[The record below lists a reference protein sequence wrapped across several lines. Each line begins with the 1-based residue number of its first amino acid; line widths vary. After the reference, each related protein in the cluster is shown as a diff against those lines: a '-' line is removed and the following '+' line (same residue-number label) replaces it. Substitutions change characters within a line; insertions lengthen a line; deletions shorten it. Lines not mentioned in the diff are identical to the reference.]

1 MNLRVQSLHGFETKI
16 VAQSIFH
23 KLTMSRLIQG
33 CSIVLIGSFLV
44 GTAQAQFWPKKKKPD
59 DSSTTAQ
66 GNSSAAASGP
76 TAWAGPKLR
85 IAVMDLSGSALKSQ
99 GMQPGAMA
107 PGVMAAPGLMP
118 APGVVAPN
126 MTPGAAQ
133 PVPYVPPVQPGVVP
147 TTSVM
152 PVQTTSSG
160 TINIPAPADFA
171 RGLTEML
178 TTALTR
184 TNRFVVLERAV
195 IDKVQVEQTLS
206 NSGSVAKESAAAQG
220 KILGAQAIITG
231 DITEFSYSQS
241 TVGGNT
247 SLLKG
252 IGAQLS
258 RVNAQVAIDIRVID
272 AVSGQV
278 LASQHAQGK
287 ASMSNVSAASL
298 QASQPFNIAVAENTP
313 LGKATRE
320 ALQGAVDAITGG
332 MQKERWSARVIDFRD
347 GLLYINAGSEL
358 GIQSGLA
365 LDVFRPQD
373 ALVDPDTGQS
383 LGAPD
388 RKTGSAAVQSCQAK
402 YCAAKVTDGS
412 DFKRGD
418 VVRVKG
424 DAQHD

>member
-1 MNLRVQSLHGFETKI
+1 MNLRVQSLRGLETEIAPQLPFPGMK
-16 VAQSIFH
+16 
-23 KLTMSRLIQG
+23 TGTRLAQG
-33 CSIVLIGSFLV
+33 CAIALMACFLI

-66 GNSSAAASGP
+66 SSNSNTGASPAAAAGP
-76 TAWAGPKLR
+76 SAWTGPKLR
-85 IAVMDLSGSALKSQ
+85 IAVMDLNGSALKNQ
-99 GMQPGAMA
+99 VMPPGM
-107 PGVMAAPGLMP
+107 L
-118 APGVVAPN
+118 APN
-126 MTPGAAQ
+126 MVAGVAQ
-133 PVPYVPPVQPGVVP
+133 QVPNMVPVQPGVVP
-147 TTSVM
+147 PAVMPPPVM
-152 PVQTTSSG
+152 PVQTTTAG
-160 TINIPAPADFA
+160 TINIPPPADFA

-184 TNRFVVLERAV
+184 TNRFVVLERTA
-195 IDKVQVEQTLS
+195 IDKVQAEQTLS
-206 NSGSVAKESAAAQG
+206 NSGSVAKESAAVQG
-220 KILGAQAIITG
+220 KILGAQAIVTG

-241 TVGGNT
+241 TIGGNV

-252 IGAQLS
+252 IGAQVAK
-258 RVNAQVAIDIRVID
+258 VNARVSIDIRVID

-332 MQKERWSARVIDFRD
+332 MKKERWSARVIDFRN
-347 GLLYINAGSEL
+347 GLLYINAGSEV
-358 GIQSGLA
+358 GIQSGLE

-402 YCAAKVTDGS
+402 YCAAKATDGS

-418 VVRVKG
+418 VVRVRG